1 MENVVTYVHERG
13 MFIVAEGVETAEE
26 MNTLMD
32 LGVDLLQGY
41 FLSRPARVP
50 EPVSEEALNLI
61 KGREAE

>member
-1 MENVVTYVHERG
+1 